1 MTKPITSL
9 AAMMLWE
16 QGRFDLNDP
25 VEDYIP
31 SFRNG
36 RVYTGGTTKDIET
49 TPVQQPVQIWNLL
62 SHTSGLSYGFTGHPV
77 DQGYLEAEKAATA
90 AGKTDLE
97 AMVDVWASQPLLFE
111 PGTHWLYSRATD
123 VVGRLVEVVSGQSL
137 DAFLAQHIFG
147 PIGMTD
153 TAFSVPD
160 DKTDRLAS
168 VYVPD
173 PETRRAVA
181 PPDGAPRRSATTSPV
196 AGACSAP
203 PATTTAS
210 ATYCSP
216 AASSTGPASS
226 ARKPSA

>member
-16 QGRFDLNDP
+16 QGRFDLSDP

-49 TPVQQPVQIWNLL
+49 TPVHQPVQIWNLL

-77 DQGYLEAEKAATA
+77 DQGYLEAEKATTA

-97 AMVDVWASQPLLFE
+97 AMVDVWGSQPLLFE

-137 DAFLAQHIFG
+137 DAFLAEHIFG

-168 VYVPD
+168 LYVPD

-181 PPDGAPRRSATTSPV
+181 PPDVRSQKIGDFFSGGGGLFGT
-196 AGACSAP
+196 AGDYHRFCQLLLAGGELD
-203 PATTTAS
+203 
-210 ATYCSP
+210 
-216 AASSTGPASS
+216 GPASS
-226 ARKPSA
+226 APKPSA